1 MHASVFFSFR
11 LFPHLYYYTYCTLIQ
26 LIFQYI
32 RRYTYLELIQKGGD
46 GMHIEID
53 LERLLKEKHKS
64 KNFVCEEC
72 GLQRTQFN
80 NYCKNKVSRVDL
92 TILAK
97 ICDCLDCTPN
107 DILKI
112 VKETAKDE

>member
-1 MHASVFFSFR
+1 
-11 LFPHLYYYTYCTLIQ
+11 
-26 LIFQYI
+26 
-32 RRYTYLELIQKGGD
+32 
-46 GMHIEID
+46 MHIEID

-97 ICDCLDCTPN
+97 MCACLDCTPN
-107 DILKI
+107 DIVKI

>member
-1 MHASVFFSFR
+1 
-11 LFPHLYYYTYCTLIQ
+11 
-26 LIFQYI
+26 
-32 RRYTYLELIQKGGD
+32 
-46 GMHIEID
+46 MHIEID
-53 LERLLKEKHKS
+53 LERLLKEKEKS
-64 KNFVCEEC
+64 KNFVCEKC
-72 GLQRTQFN
+72 GLQRTQFK
-80 NYCKNKVSRVDL
+80 NYGKNKVSCVDL

>member
-1 MHASVFFSFR
+1 
-11 LFPHLYYYTYCTLIQ
+11 
-26 LIFQYI
+26 
-32 RRYTYLELIQKGGD
+32 
-46 GMHIEID
+46 MHIEID

-92 TILAK
+92 TNSCQNVRLSGLHAQ
-97 ICDCLDCTPN
+97 
-107 DILKI
+107 
-112 VKETAKDE
+112 

>member
-1 MHASVFFSFR
+1 
-11 LFPHLYYYTYCTLIQ
+11 
-26 LIFQYI
+26 
-32 RRYTYLELIQKGGD
+32 
-46 GMHIEID
+46 MHIEID

-97 ICDCLDCTPN
+97 MCACLDCTPN

-112 VKETAKDE
+112 VKSILVSYLARFSLPIVLK

>member
-1 MHASVFFSFR
+1 
-11 LFPHLYYYTYCTLIQ
+11 
-26 LIFQYI
+26 
-32 RRYTYLELIQKGGD
+32 
-46 GMHIEID
+46 MHIEID

-97 ICDCLDCTPN
+97 MCACLDCTPN

-112 VKETAKDE
+112 VALCQSLGWYLLKSRPNSMKRALFMFSSRFY